1 MNLTKKS
8 SVFGVLAILSLA
20 ACSDTSSQRQAP
32 APQNQVKCLTSESAA
47 LTSTPNWTNSVGS
60 IFANNCQ
67 SCHGTTYSNYNY
79 VQANSLSIMSRIN
92 SGNMPKGRLMA
103 SMDKSSLQQWVS
115 AGEPY
120 QDAVAPVPS
129 TNPLPGPSST
139 PSTVPTTPTTSNTNN
154 CVPTTKAVS
163 FATDIQPIMK
173 TYCVS
178 CHSAAGARTPY
189 LDTYTNVKSSY
200 SALLQS
206 VISGSMPQNTTN
218 KVPSDKITLLQNW
231 GSSNFGQ

>member
-8 SVFGVLAILSLA
+8 SIFGVLAILSLA
-20 ACSDTSSQRQAP
+20 ACSDKNSQQLAP
-32 APQNQVKCLTSESAA
+32 APQNQNQNQNQNQVNKCLTSGSAA

-79 VQANSLSIMSRIN
+79 VQANSYSIMSRIN
-92 SGNMPKGRLMA
+92 SGNMPKGHLMP
-103 SMDKSSLQQWVS
+103 SMDKSTLQQWVS

-120 QDAVAPVPS
+120 QATVTPQ
-129 TNPLPGPSST
+129 
-139 PSTVPTTPTTSNTNN
+139 PSTVPTNPPTSNTNN
-154 CVPTTKAVS
+154 CIPTTKAVS
-163 FATDIQPIMK
+163 FATDIQPIMQ

-178 CHSAAGARTPY
+178 CHSAAGGRTPY
-189 LDTYTNVKSSY
+189 LDTYANVKSSY
-200 SALLQS
+200 SAALQS
-206 VISGSMPQNTTN
+206 VISGTMPQNTGT